1 VSGDWRNNGGTFN
14 HSSEVEFDGGD
25 GQKISGSAFCNV
37 TFGGTGTKYLGG
49 IINVSGWLK
58 IDSLAT
64 FDVGPEDDDAYY
76 NITVG
81 SHWYNNIMSPDV
93 NWIGAIVKL
102 VLSLLLGATI
112 GMERRRKGQIAG
124 LRTFALISM
133 GATLAMLISIYI
145 PQEYMG
151 LKNGDPGRIAA
162 QVVSGV
168 GFLGAGAIIQMK
180 GSVRGLTTAAGIWMT
195 ACIGLAVGAGMYL
208 ISIITT
214 LLIIFI
220 LVNIERIE
228 QRHNFLWE
236 SKIIR
241 VKMHG
246 ILDDIQPLRD
256 TINSNDIHISDEFMK
271 FDYENEF
278 TIVNFMV
285 RSNTHVNVPSLFKE
299 IKRLGDPISITIT
312 NEMNM

>member
-1 VSGDWRNNGGTFN
+1 MLQDIYSN
-14 HSSEVEFDGGD
+14 
-25 GQKISGSAFCNV
+25 
-37 TFGGTGTKYLGG
+37 
-49 IINVSGWLK
+49 II
-58 IDSLAT
+58 
-64 FDVGPEDDDAYY
+64 
-76 NITVG
+76 
-81 SHWYNNIMSPDV
+81 SPDV
-93 NWIGAIVKL
+93 NLVGAIAKL
-102 VLSLLLGATI
+102 VLSLVLGATI
-112 GMERRRKGQIAG
+112 GIERRRKGQIAG

-145 PQEYMG
+145 PQEYLG

-208 ISIITT
+208 ISIIAT

-241 VKMHG
+241 VKMRG
-246 ILDDIQPLRD
+246 ILNDIQPLRD
-256 TINSNDIHISDEFMK
+256 TIISNDIHISDEFMK
-271 FDYENEF
+271 FDYEDNF

-285 RSNTHVNVPSLFKE
+285 RSNAQVNVPNMFKD
-299 IKRLGDPISITIT
+299 IKVLGDPISIKIT

>member
-1 VSGDWRNNGGTFN
+1 MLQDIYN
-14 HSSEVEFDGGD
+14 D
-25 GQKISGSAFCNV
+25 
-37 TFGGTGTKYLGG
+37 
-49 IINVSGWLK
+49 II
-58 IDSLAT
+58 
-64 FDVGPEDDDAYY
+64 
-76 NITVG
+76 
-81 SHWYNNIMSPDV
+81 SPDV
-93 NWIGAIVKL
+93 NLIGAVTKL

-112 GMERRRKGQIAG
+112 GIERRRKGQIAG

-208 ISIITT
+208 ISIIAT

-228 QRHNFLWE
+228 LQHNFMWE

-241 VKMHG
+241 VKVHG
-246 ILDDIQPLRD
+246 IIDNIQALRD
-256 TINSNDIHISDEFMK
+256 IIASKDVHISDEFMK
-271 FDYENEF
+271 FDYENKF

-285 RSNTHVNVPSLFKE
+285 RSKSDADVLALFKAIQE
-299 IKRLGDPISITIT
+299 NSNPISITLT

>member
-1 VSGDWRNNGGTFN
+1 MWENLYQD
-14 HSSEVEFDGGD
+14 
-25 GQKISGSAFCNV
+25 
-37 TFGGTGTKYLGG
+37 
-49 IINVSGWLK
+49 II
-58 IDSLAT
+58 
-64 FDVGPEDDDAYY
+64 
-76 NITVG
+76 
-81 SHWYNNIMSPDV
+81 SPDV
-93 NWIGAIVKL
+93 NIVGAIIKL
-102 VLSLLLGATI
+102 LLSLLLGALI
-112 GMERRRKGQIAG
+112 GIERRRKGQIAG

-220 LVNIERIE
+220 LVNIERME

-236 SKIIR
+236 SKILR
-241 VKMHG
+241 VKLHG
-246 ILDDIQPLRD
+246 IIDDIQPMRD
-256 TINSNDIHISDEFMK
+256 IITSNDVHISDEFVK
-271 FDYENEF
+271 FDYEDGF

-285 RSNTHVNVPSLFKE
+285 RSTSRVNVPALFNE
-299 IKRLGDPISITIT
+299 IKQHSDPISITIT

>member
-1 VSGDWRNNGGTFN
+1 MLES
-14 HSSEVEFDGGD
+14 
-25 GQKISGSAFCNV
+25 I
-37 TFGGTGTKYLGG
+37 
-49 IINVSGWLK
+49 
-58 IDSLAT
+58 
-64 FDVGPEDDDAYY
+64 Y
-76 NITVG
+76 NDFL
-81 SHWYNNIMSPDV
+81 SPDV
-93 NWIGAIVKL
+93 NLVNAIIK
-102 VLSLLLGATI
+102 LLLSMTLGAAI
-112 GMERRRKGQIAG
+112 GIERRRKGQIAG

-145 PQEYMG
+145 PQVYLG

-208 ISIITT
+208 IAIITT

-220 LVNIERIE
+220 LFHIERFE

-246 ILDDIQPLRD
+246 ILNEIQPLRD
-256 TINSNDIHISDEFMK
+256 ILMAYDVHISDEFMK
-271 FDYENEF
+271 FDYDNEF

-285 RSNTHVNVPSLFKE
+285 RSTSQVNLPAMFDE
-299 IKRLGDPISITIT
+299 IKQQGNPISITIT

>member
-1 VSGDWRNNGGTFN
+1 MMLENIYND
-14 HSSEVEFDGGD
+14 
-25 GQKISGSAFCNV
+25 
-37 TFGGTGTKYLGG
+37 
-49 IINVSGWLK
+49 II
-58 IDSLAT
+58 
-64 FDVGPEDDDAYY
+64 
-76 NITVG
+76 
-81 SHWYNNIMSPDV
+81 SPDV
-93 NWIGAIVKL
+93 TLIGAIAKL
-102 VLSLLLGATI
+102 LLSLVLGATI
-112 GMERRRKGQIAG
+112 GIERRRKGQIAG

-145 PQEYMG
+145 PQEYLG

-208 ISIITT
+208 ISIIAT

-241 VKMHG
+241 VKTHG
-246 ILDDIQPLRD
+246 IFEDIEQLRELLN
-256 TINSNDIHISDEFMK
+256 INDIHISDEFMK
-271 FDYENEF
+271 FDYEDSF
-278 TIVNFMV
+278 TIVNFMI
-285 RSNTHVNVPSLFKE
+285 RSTTQVNVPSLFRE
-299 IKRLGDPISITIT
+299 IRVQGDPISITIT

>member
-1 VSGDWRNNGGTFN
+1 ML
-14 HSSEVEFDGGD
+14 E
-25 GQKISGSAFCNV
+25 
-37 TFGGTGTKYLGG
+37 
-49 IINVSGWLK
+49 
-58 IDSLAT
+58 
-64 FDVGPEDDDAYY
+64 
-76 NITVG
+76 NIYQDIV
-81 SHWYNNIMSPDV
+81 SPDV
-93 NWIGAIVKL
+93 NLIGAITKL
-102 VLSLLLGATI
+102 VLSLVLGAII
-112 GMERRRKGQIAG
+112 GIERRRKGQIAG

-145 PQEYMG
+145 PQEYLG

-208 ISIITT
+208 ISIIAT

-246 ILDDIQPLRD
+246 ILNEIQPLRD
-256 TINSNDIHISDEFMK
+256 VLTSNDVHISDEFMK
-271 FDYENEF
+271 FDYEDGF
-278 TIVNFMV
+278 TIINFMV
-285 RSNTHVNVPSLFKE
+285 RSTTSVNVPALFNE
-299 IKRLGDPISITIT
+299 IKQQGDPISITIT

>member
-1 VSGDWRNNGGTFN
+1 MLESIYND
-14 HSSEVEFDGGD
+14 
-25 GQKISGSAFCNV
+25 
-37 TFGGTGTKYLGG
+37 
-49 IINVSGWLK
+49 II
-58 IDSLAT
+58 
-64 FDVGPEDDDAYY
+64 
-76 NITVG
+76 
-81 SHWYNNIMSPDV
+81 SPDV
-93 NWIGAIVKL
+93 NLTSSVIKL
-102 VLSLLLGATI
+102 ILSMILGATI
-112 GMERRRKGQIAG
+112 GIERRRKGQIAG

-145 PQEYMG
+145 PQVYFG

-180 GSVRGLTTAAGIWMT
+180 GSVRGLTTAAGIWMA

-208 ISIITT
+208 ISIIAT

-228 QRHNFLWE
+228 MRHNFMWE

-241 VKMHG
+241 VKVRG
-246 ILDDIQPLRD
+246 ILENMQAVRDI
-256 TINSNDIHISDEFMK
+256 IESNDVHISDEFMK
-271 FDYENEF
+271 FDYEDGH

-285 RSNTHVNVPSLFKE
+285 RSKNNVDVPALFAAIKE
-299 IKRLGDPISITIT
+299 TNDTISITIT
-312 NEMNM
+312 NELSM